1 MLRAMVGALSLALLL
16 VVLMDTANSAPGRR
30 GGRATAARAGT
41 RATNLGTRPGG
52 GTIGSGAANLGG
64 RPAPLGGS
72 NLPTGPINANGS
84 FRAGAAVGNPPTPPQ
99 SAGSRL
105 ESLQGKASQ
114 LQGRWQDKAGDLQT
128 KLSDLA
134 ATYGIEPGGPEPFS
148 PAWYVEHPSAWQITH
163 PYAGEAAVAVTA
175 VGLASFMAMET
186 AALSSGSTTTVV
198 YASEATPEETQAA
211 TNLAQS
217 GAVPVDAGGNWM
229 AVGVFAFRP
238 MDAPNATRILDLAV
252 NPQGMLRGTHYD
264 LLTEATANITGA
276 VDRNTGQVSWRI
288 GEAGR
293 VVFES
298 DLTQLTQ
305 PQGQVRVHFPDGQ
318 SGQWNVTRLQQ

>member
-16 VVLMDTANSAPGRR
+16 IVLADTANSAPGRR

-41 RATNLGTRPGG
+41 AGTRATNLGTR
-52 GTIGSGAANLGG
+52 TGSGTAANLGT
-64 RPAPLGGS
+64 RSTQLGGS
-72 NLPTGPINANGS
+72 NLPAGPINVDGSIRANAA
-84 FRAGAAVGNPPTPPQ
+84 AGNLPTPPQ

-105 ESLQGKASQ
+105 ESLQGKAS
-114 LQGRWQDKAGDLQT
+114 DLQS

-163 PYAGEAAVAVTA
+163 PHAGEAAVAVTA
-175 VGLASFMAMET
+175 IGLASFMAMQT
-186 AALSSGSTTTVV
+186 AVVSTGTTTVV
-198 YASEATPEETQAA
+198 YASEATPEQTQAA
-211 TNLAQS
+211 ANLAQS
-217 GAVPVDAGGNWM
+217 GAAPVDAGGNWM
-229 AVGVFAFRP
+229 AVGVFAFQP
-238 MDAPNATRILDLAV
+238 IDAPNATRILDLAV

-264 LLTEATANITGA
+264 LLSEATANITGA
-276 VDRNTGQVSWRI
+276 VDRNTGKVSWRI
-288 GEAGR
+288 GDTGR

-298 DLTQLTQ
+298 DLNQLTQ
-305 PQGQVRVHFPDGQ
+305 GQGQVRIHFPDGQ